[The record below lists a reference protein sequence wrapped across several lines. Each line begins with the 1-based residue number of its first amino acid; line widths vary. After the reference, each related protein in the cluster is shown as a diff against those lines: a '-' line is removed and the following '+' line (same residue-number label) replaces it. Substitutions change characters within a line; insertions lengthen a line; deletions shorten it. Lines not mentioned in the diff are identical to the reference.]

1 MAPVRLLFFGV
12 LGEIIRRCD
21 LGQHPGHDLIGQVLK
36 GSMNLS
42 FQVSKFGRL
51 VPQLGD
57 PLPFGAEQKKSAI
70 RERLESA
77 VERDG
82 ALVFFIVSLAA
93 LF

>member
-1 MAPVRLLFFGV
+1 MSKPTSMGTPAQDILGPLFHRAIVADPTDPNVVF
-12 LGEIIRRCD
+12 LAGEGI
-21 LGQHPGHDLIGQVLK
+21 
-36 GSMNLS
+36 S
-42 FQVSKFGRL
+42 
-51 VPQLGD
+51 
-57 PLPFGAEQKKSAI
+57 GAEQKKSAI